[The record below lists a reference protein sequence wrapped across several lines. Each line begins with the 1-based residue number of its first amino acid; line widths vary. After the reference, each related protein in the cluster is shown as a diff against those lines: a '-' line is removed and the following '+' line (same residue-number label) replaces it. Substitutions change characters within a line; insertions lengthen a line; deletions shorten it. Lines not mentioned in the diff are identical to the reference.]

1 MKQQYPKQQR
11 RQSQDWKREKLQA
24 RRFVQRQNHAH
35 RQNQAQQQ
43 QGQADA
49 QGWADFDRLATLKEQ
64 VFGACADAPP
74 SCQVRSNWD
83 MRVPAGGATSRREV
97 NF

>member
-24 RRFVQRQNHAH
+24 RRFNQ

-43 QGQADA
+43 QGQTDA
-49 QGWADFDRLATLKEQ
+49 QGLADFDRLATLKEQ
-64 VFGACADAPP
+64 VFGAGASAPP